1 MPATQ
6 CLEYISDNTLNN
18 TQKKKKNIG
27 LSRCTNST
35 IRYCQHLKRNG

>member
-18 TQKKKKNIG
+18 TQKKKNKG